1 MAYKEEKQL
10 ELLMGVYREMKKLES
25 HTKDPVI
32 KEVVNDSDNNY
43 SDVLENLEEAMKEV
57 LLRQYI
63 AAELEKGDD

>member
-32 KEVVNDSDNNY
+32 KEVVNDSENNY
-43 SDVLENLEEAMKEV
+43 YDV
-57 LLRQYI
+57 
-63 AAELEKGDD
+63 